1 MVLDSMRGVQLG
13 GAYNRVRGAVRGLQV
28 SGVVNSAGVLKGVQV
43 GVINIADSSAGYSI
57 GLVNIIRKN
66 GYRRISFFTNE
77 SFHANFS
84 FQSGTSRLYT
94 ILYRKIV
101 GSGKRV

>member
-1 MVLDSMRGVQLG
+1 MRISDWSSDVCSSDLALQGVQAAGVHNMVLVSMRGVQLG
-13 GAYNRVRGAVRGLQV
+13 GAYNRVRGEVRGLQV

-66 GYRRISFFTNE
+66 GYRRISFFTN
-77 SFHANFS
+77 
-84 FQSGTSRLYT
+84 
-94 ILYRKIV
+94 
-101 GSGKRV
+101 